1 MRNVVNN
8 NYGNVTVEFAYS
20 AGTGYAIAY
29 TGCNTERLWMPAVNF
44 PGCKSRDE
52 AELRALHF
60 LVNGDPRKDTYAEH
74 GLPLYKGFTKNARV
88 QLIGFDAFEKGIYQ
102 KHKKNEAAWNE
113 VLRYF
118 AAGKNGLKFDLIR
131 INGTYSKAIYH
142 AESYGWTALN
152 REQNAKNFAA
162 MVTNAKKSAKAH
174 RAAEAKAAPA
184 PEATV
189 AKPAAEA
196 KAAPGPKMTT
206 DLQKKVE
213 RAIAMTATGIDLD
226 DVMEAIA

>member
-8 NYGNVTVEFAYS
+8 NFSFVTVEFTYS

-29 TGCNTERLWMPAVNF
+29 SGSQTERLWMPAVNF

-60 LVNGDPRKDTYAEH
+60 LVNGDPRKDTYAER
-74 GLPLYKGFTKNARV
+74 GLPIYKGFTKNARV
-88 QLIGFDAFEKGIYQ
+88 QLIGFDAFEKGIRQ
-102 KHKKNEAAWNE
+102 KHRKNQAAWNE

-118 AAGKNGLKFDLIR
+118 TTGKDGLKFDLIK
-131 INGTYSKAIYH
+131 INDSFSKAIYH
-142 AESYGWTALN
+142 AETYGWTTLN
-152 REQNAKNFAA
+152 RTDNHNRFVA
-162 MVTNAKKSAKAH
+162 MVNAAKKTAKAQK
-174 RAAEAKAAPA
+174 APEAKAAPA

-196 KAAPGPKMTT
+196 NAKPAMSSA
-206 DLQKKVE
+206 LQKKVE
-213 RAIAMTATGIDLD
+213 RAIAMTATGIDMD
-226 DVMEAIA
+226 DIMEAIA